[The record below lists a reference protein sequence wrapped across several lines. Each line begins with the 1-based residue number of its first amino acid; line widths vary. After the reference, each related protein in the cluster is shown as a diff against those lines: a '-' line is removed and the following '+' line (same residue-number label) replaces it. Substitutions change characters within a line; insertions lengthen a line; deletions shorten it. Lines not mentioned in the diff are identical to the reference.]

1 MKMFKNLQQSCDIL
15 EDKINF
21 FQPFVNEKGKVV
33 AYVENERGTQLDVNL
48 FRRIRQ
54 ISCQSLISDNV
65 TICDTCKN
73 FENTLTK
80 TRSTISD
87 EPKRKKMQISD
98 PSKVN
103 YRYLKKEEL
112 IEGLSNTQK
121 EKSKAINT
129 TIKMSSFI
137 STCIKDEGVEVDS
150 AQHEHCP
157 E

>member
-1 MKMFKNLQQSCDIL
+1 MKMFKKLQQSCDIL

-21 FQPFVNEKGKVV
+21 FQYFVNEKGKVV
-33 AYVENERGTQLDVNL
+33 AYVENEKGTQLDINL

-73 FENTLTK
+73 YENTLTK

-87 EPKRKKMQISD
+87 ESETKKMWISD

-103 YRYLKKEEL
+103 YGYLKKEEL
-112 IEGLSNTQK
+112 IEGLSNTQM

-129 TIKMSSFI
+129 TMKMSI
-137 STCIKDEGVEVDS
+137 LTSTCIKDEGVEVDS
-150 AQHEHCP
+150 AQHEHFP

>member
-1 MKMFKNLQQSCDIL
+1 MKMFKKLQQSCNIL
-15 EDKINF
+15 ENKINF
-21 FQPFVNEKGKVV
+21 FQYFVNEKGKVV
-33 AYVENERGTQLDVNL
+33 AYVENERGTQLDINL

-73 FENTLTK
+73 YENTLTK

-87 EPKRKKMQISD
+87 ESETKKMWISD

-103 YRYLKKEEL
+103 YGYLKKEEL

-129 TIKMSSFI
+129 TMKMSI
-137 STCIKDEGVEVDS
+137 LTSTCIKDEGAEVDS
-150 AQHEHCP
+150 AQHEHFP